1 MKLLLTNI
9 PNVKSCLILQ
19 YLTNLIDLFDNRY
32 AVLTASLKHCE
43 EKLDKLGENDSK
55 RHKNYLQVISSLIKE
70 GGQGKIGGLS
80 EKFQNLQE
88 MVTYIS
94 EKFEDKQEYLPSI
107 DSKHSTNIVIFL

>member
-1 MKLLLTNI
+1 
-9 PNVKSCLILQ
+9 
-19 YLTNLIDLFDNRY
+19 
-32 AVLTASLKHCE
+32 VLTAALKHCE

>member
-1 MKLLLTNI
+1 M
-9 PNVKSCLILQ
+9 
-19 YLTNLIDLFDNRY
+19 
-32 AVLTASLKHCE
+32 LTAALKHCE

-88 MVTYIS
+88 MVTFIS
-94 EKFEDKQEYLPSI
+94 EKFEADKQEYLPSI
-107 DSKHSTNIVIFL
+107 DSKHSTNIVKITLFTIKLTSQLVYYFTFELDLQMEIIQCDSS